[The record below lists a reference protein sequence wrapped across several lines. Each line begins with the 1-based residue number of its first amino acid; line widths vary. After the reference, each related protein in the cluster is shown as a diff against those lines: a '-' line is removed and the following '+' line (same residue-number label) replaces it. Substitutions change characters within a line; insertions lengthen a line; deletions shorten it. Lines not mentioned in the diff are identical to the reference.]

1 MGDKNIKI
9 VKVDP
14 TGFFVKKDEED
25 EASID
30 SEITDES
37 SVTSEISEPENE
49 NINLNP
55 LPSAPKAVSVIKEPE
70 VMQSSII
77 KIDNAN
83 DVANVNSYLSF
94 KKEEPEIPFTNN
106 TVSEETVTS
115 ESSAQSKNETISDTD
130 TDSEEQVIDMDDNTL
145 YTALAA
151 VLEDEDGDNV
161 SDNLKNINRHL
172 EKHNDTMEK
181 ILNEYSEINKER
193 ARERKYMEQ
202 LSIAINNQNRM
213 MERLVNVFDVF
224 LKSSGVKTKEIEN
237 EDNDMLGGLEEKNV
251 RTDKISRR
259 IETPENTGKH
269 RSTVKVFKK

>member
-77 KIDNAN
+77 KIDNAS
-83 DVANVNSYLSF
+83 DVANINSYLSV

-130 TDSEEQVIDMDDNTL
+130 TDSDEQVIDMDDNTL

-151 VLEDEDGDNV
+151 LLEDEDGDNV

-172 EKHNDTMEK
+172 EKHNETMEK

>member
-77 KIDNAN
+77 KIDNAS
-83 DVANVNSYLSF
+83 DVANINSYLSV

-130 TDSEEQVIDMDDNTL
+130 TDSDEQVIDMDDNTL

-151 VLEDEDGDNV
+151 LLEDEDGDNV

-172 EKHNDTMEK
+172 EKHNETMEK

-224 LKSSGVKTKEIEN
+224 LKSSGVKTKEVEN

>member
-77 KIDNAN
+77 KIDNAS
-83 DVANVNSYLSF
+83 DVANINSYLSV

-130 TDSEEQVIDMDDNTL
+130 TDSDEQVIDMDDNTL

-151 VLEDEDGDNV
+151 LLEDEDGDNV

-172 EKHNDTMEK
+172 EKHNETMEK

-224 LKSSGVKTKEIEN
+224 LKSSGVKTKEVEN

-259 IETPENTGKH
+259 IETPENTGRH